1 MRVNIQISNLKTYSR
16 PYPIMVG
23 YAQILKSICIL
34 IINAFLK
41 QSRTLS
47 MRLKNKA
54 QMSQKTYTE
63 FNYLNETQVVKFS

>member
-1 MRVNIQISNLKTYSR
+1 MRRNIQTSNLETYSR

-34 IINAFLK
+34 TINVFLT

-54 QMSQKTYTE
+54 QMSLKTYTK